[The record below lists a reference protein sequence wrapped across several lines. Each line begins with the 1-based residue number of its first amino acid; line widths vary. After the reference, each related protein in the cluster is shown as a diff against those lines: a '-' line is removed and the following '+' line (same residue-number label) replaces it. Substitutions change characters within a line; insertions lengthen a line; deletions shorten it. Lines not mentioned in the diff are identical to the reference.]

1 MEDRESIEEGMRKKR
16 SGRTRITSKY
26 EQSWATNFQPQIT
39 NYGYDAAG
47 RLTSVQYPSGMTE
60 SYTYDS
66 AGNRIVQVNSVT
78 GTTYYAYDSENK
90 LIYTNSS
97 GSITKYDYDGMGN
110 TISGPTGNTT
120 YDYERRLTSITL
132 PSGDTVTYKYL
143 PDGTRIMRANGT
155 ETEYYL
161 YDREDRIADYDQSGN
176 LIIAYT
182 HGPGIDEPVAMT
194 VNGSTYFYIPD
205 IQGSIRAIADIN
217 GNLMASYVYD
227 VWGNLISH
235 DGPLS
240 EKNDYLYTGREYDW
254 ETGIYYYRYRYY
266 NPEIGRFMQSSWE
279 LNEEMN
285 MYVYVNNDPVKGTD
299 PTGHPYRPPWLP
311 DHGSGHSYL
320 YYCNY
325 DEGKPYGKD
334 CFTSNIISLSSQ
346 GLYWKCCLGLKKAI
360 TDYTLTEILD
370 ACSKVFTPANIRL
383 ALSTPCGN
391 SPISPGRP
399 PIFHP
404 QAPIVR
410 GTIPSYLLLKKVWRS
425 PIQLIGKIWRP

>member
-1 MEDRESIEEGMRKKR
+1 MHINH
-16 SGRTRITSKY
+16 KY
-26 EQSWATNFQPQIT
+26 NNTDT
-39 NYGYDAAG
+39 
-47 RLTSVQYPSGMTE
+47 
-60 SYTYDS
+60 
-66 AGNRIVQVNSVT
+66 
-78 GTTYYAYDSENK
+78 
-90 LIYTNSS
+90 
-97 GSITKYDYDGMGN
+97 GN

-143 PDGTRIMRANGT
+143 PDGTRIMRANST

-161 YDREDRIADYDQSGN
+161 YDREDRIGDYDENGR

-182 HGPGIDEPVAMT
+182 HGPGIDEPVAIT

-299 PTGHPYRPPWLP
+299 PTGHPETGPPTLIGNLGDVGGSPYISPWQAYAFCKAQCACSSYHPCESWEVFIGGYSRSCYNACIGVQIGYFITGAWCSGNCGGPGKGGGRGGVVWAQPMGTGSRAGIHSNNPIVL
-311 DHGSGHSYL
+311 HGS
-320 YYCNY
+320 
-325 DEGKPYGKD
+325 P
-334 CFTSNIISLSSQ
+334 IASLP
-346 GLYWKCCLGLKKAI
+346 W
-360 TDYTLTEILD
+360 
-370 ACSKVFTPANIRL
+370 PIRM
-383 ALSTPCGN
+383 
-391 SPISPGRP
+391 
-399 PIFHP
+399 
-404 QAPIVR
+404 
-410 GTIPSYLLLKKVWRS
+410 
-425 PIQLIGKIWRP
+425 QLVI